1 MARIIKKPGDLLR
14 FPLTKEGTYGYCQ
27 WLADGTA
34 RVFLKGC
41 TDELSPSEILAL
53 PVAFRVIV
61 YRDTPNRYAWTK
73 VGKAAIP
80 EEYLHPQHYVKKDAI
95 SGELSIYFEGVET
108 PATPAEISSLETLAV
123 WAHPHIVERLEAQI
137 YGGESM
143 FLGSVEISAN

>member
-27 WLADGTA
+27 W
-34 RVFLKGC
+34 
-41 TDELSPSEILAL
+41 SL

-80 EEYLHPQHYVKKDAI
+80 EDYLHPQHYARKDAI
-95 SGELSIYFEGVET
+95 SGRLSIYFEGVET
-108 PATPAEISSLETLAV
+108 PATPAEISNLETLAV

-143 FLGSVEISAN
+143 FLRSVEISAN